1 VHVFSTSEKE
11 LENLLV
17 LERKE
22 LSLNHKTKQNYIKA
36 STENVGAFFIFNM
49 SSPEIAIHNF
59 IVMEKVEKIVY
70 VKRSQKDYSMSFKLE
85 VVREIESGELST
97 TGARRKY
104 GIQARSTVVNWLRK
118 YGTFD
123 WENQT
128 PSNMPKSTQQQLMEL
143 EQKVK
148 LLEKQK
154 SLLEHQVERADKKAI
169 IFDMMID
176 LAEKEYNIS
185 IRKNSSPEQ
194 STSTVKNTKKA

>member
-1 VHVFSTSEKE
+1 
-11 LENLLV
+11 
-17 LERKE
+17 
-22 LSLNHKTKQNYIKA
+22 
-36 STENVGAFFIFNM
+36 
-49 SSPEIAIHNF
+49 
-59 IVMEKVEKIVY
+59 MEKRKNGVY
-70 VKRSQKDYSMSFKLE
+70 EKRSQKDYSMSFKLAVVSE
-85 VVREIESGELST
+85 VELGKLST
-97 TGARRKY
+97 TGACRKY

-128 PSNMPKSTQQQLMEL
+128 PSNMPKSQEQRLMEL
-143 EQKVK
+143 EQQVK

-154 SLLEHQVERADKKAI
+154 AMLEKQVEQADKKSI

-194 STSTVKNTKKA
+194 STSIVKNTKKA